1 MPICS
6 YLAVPL
12 AGEADGLSARLG
24 ALPGCEV
31 IRATNRDVMVLL
43 TETSG
48 RAEEEALRSRLEA
61 TEGLAALVLTFG
73 EIESEPQGGES

>member
-6 YLAVPL
+6 YLAVPVP
-12 AGEADGLSARLG
+12 GEAESLSTRLA

-31 IRATNRDVMVLL
+31 VRSTNRDVMVLL

-48 RAEEEALRSRLEA
+48 RAEEEALRSELNA
-61 TEGLAALVLTFG
+61 TDGLAALVLTFG
-73 EIESEPQGGES
+73 EIEAEPSGGES

>member
-6 YLAVPL
+6 YLAVPVP
-12 AGEADGLSARLG
+12 GEAESLSARLG

-31 IRATNRDVMVLL
+31 IRATNRDVMVVL

-48 RAEEEALRSRLEA
+48 RSEEEALRSRLEA

-73 EIESEPQGGES
+73 EIEAGATGGES

>member
-6 YLAVPL
+6 YLAVPIP
-12 AGEADGLSARLG
+12 GEAEGLSERLG

-48 RAEEEALRSRLEA
+48 RGEEGILRSRLEA

-73 EIESEPQGGES
+73 EIETEPSGDES

>member
-6 YLAVPL
+6 YLAVPIPGH
-12 AGEADGLSARLG
+12 GESLSARLG

-31 IRATNRDVMVLL
+31 IHATNRDVMVLL

-48 RAEEEALRSRLEA
+48 RAEEESLRSSLEA
-61 TEGLAALVLTFG
+61 VEGLAALVLTFG
-73 EIESEPQGGES
+73 ELEADPSGGES